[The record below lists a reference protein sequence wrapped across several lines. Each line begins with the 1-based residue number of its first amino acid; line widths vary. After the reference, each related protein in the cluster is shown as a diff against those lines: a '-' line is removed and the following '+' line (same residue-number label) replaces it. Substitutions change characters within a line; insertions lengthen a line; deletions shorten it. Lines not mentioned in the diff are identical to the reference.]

1 MFDAEG
7 NINSCNRSA
16 EALFGHDGDELVQH
30 NLAELFAPE
39 SQHAVRDY
47 LESIEGADIRQPARS
62 RPRRA
67 GARARRRPDPGL
79 DDDGPH
85 PGRWPEFLRGV
96 SRSLADQEK
105 RERIARGAAA
115 RRSRRERQGR
125 HAGADQPR
133 GPHAAQR
140 HHRLCRSDDRRTLRR
155 ARQRAL
161 RRIHEG
167 HPRLRRTR
175 DRHHQR
181 PARSRRG
188 SRPASSTSPSPT
200 RTSTIWSSNASR

>member
-1 MFDAEG
+1 MFDADG
-7 NINSCNRSA
+7 SINSCNRSA
-16 EALFGHDGDELVQH
+16 EALFGYDGADLVQR

-39 SQHAVRDY
+39 SQPAVRDY
-47 LESIEGADIRQPARS
+47 LDGIKGADVASLLDHGRDVL
-62 RPRRA
+62 
-67 GARARRRPDPGL
+67 GARRRRRPDPAV
-79 DDDGPH
+79 DDD
-85 PGRWPEFLRGV
+85 RTDAARRSEFLRGV
-96 SRSLADQEK
+96 SRSVAEQEK
-105 RERIARGAAA
+105 RKRTARGAAA
-115 RRSRRERQGR
+115 GRSRGQCQGR

-133 GPHAAQR
+133 GPHPAQC
-140 HHRLCRSDDRRTLRR
+140 HHRLCRSDDRRAVRR

-167 HPRLRRTR
+167 HPRLRRAR

-181 PARSRRG
+181 PARSLAG